1 MQNFLNACVFH
12 LARGIVDFAVG
23 GFIFVAAP
31 LYITYKNNP
40 H

>member
-12 LARGIVDFAVG
+12 LARGIVDSAVG
-23 GFIFVAAP
+23 GFIFVAAL

>member
-1 MQNFLNACVFH
+1 MQNFLDACVFH
-12 LARGIVDFAVG
+12 LARNVVEFAIG
-23 GFIFVAAP
+23 GVIFLVAV

>member
-12 LARGIVDFAVG
+12 LARGIVDCAG
-23 GFIFVAAP
+23 GGVIFVAAL